1 MNLTYKKGKGDKIH
15 ISVDGEYFITVDE
28 MYFSSLY
35 LKNGQ
40 NIDSDELL
48 QLKSDIDARRAFNYA
63 VSLLS
68 KRAHSEHEILIKFR
82 QKGITEGI
90 EQAIEKLKRFGYIDD
105 ERFASLYVSELIN
118 IKKYGKRRIEQELY
132 RKGIDRDII
141 KDVIEHAE
149 FPEERLHELIRRKYI
164 RYLNDEKGVSKTVNA
179 LVRLGYSYSEIRE
192 ALSEINDELNLEVS
206 DE

>member
-1 MNLTYKKGKGDKIH
+1 MILTYKKGKGDKIH
-15 ISVDGEYFITVDE
+15 ILVDGEYFITVDE

-48 QLKSDIDARRAFNYA
+48 QLKKDIDSRRAFNYA

-68 KRAHSEHEILIKFR
+68 KRAHSEQEILTKFR

-132 RKGIDRDII
+132 RKGIDRGII

-149 FPEERLHELIRRKYI
+149 FPEEGLNALIKRKYM
-164 RYLNDEKGVSKTVNA
+164 RYLNDEKGINKTVNA

-192 ALSEINDELNLEVS
+192 ALNEINEEIESEVADE
-206 DE
+206 